1 MSHEFPYR
9 GLKVLD
15 LGQGVASPYCGMLLA
30 LYGADVVKIEP
41 PAGDWARNLGGK
53 YDNGRQSAMSLTFNR
68 GKRSLILDLKTH
80 AARAVLRR
88 MAEQADVLIEGFR
101 PGVAARLGVG
111 YESLKTV
118 NPKLIMV
125 SISGFGQTGPYAQ
138 RPVTDTAAQAF
149 AGFVDANRGP
159 DNVPHRAPILICD
172 VATGMYAY
180 QSVATALYARR
191 DVGVGRWIDVSLMAS
206 GAAFMGHR
214 SPEAMLEPGPLMSP
228 NVPAG
233 GYQTRDGWVM
243 VALVTEAHFVHW
255 CTAMQRPDLPSDP
268 RFNNFPQ
275 RAKNEA
281 ALLVIVRDTMLTET
295 NAVWLDRLRAADV
308 ICDPVTSLRDW
319 YADPHV
325 QAIGA
330 ASVLDQPGLGAFH
343 VPRTPGAMA
352 ATEAALTP
360 SPRAG
365 QHSAAVLAEGGWSDD
380 EITALLG
387 DAA

>member
-53 YDNGRQSAMSLTFNR
+53 YDSGRQSAMSLTFNR

-125 SISGFGQTGPYAQ
+125 SISGFGQAGPYAQ

-191 DVGVGRWIDVSLMAS
+191 DVGVGRWID
-206 GAAFMGHR
+206 
-214 SPEAMLEPGPLMSP
+214 
-228 NVPAG
+228 
-233 GYQTRDGWVM
+233 
-243 VALVTEAHFVHW
+243 
-255 CTAMQRPDLPSDP
+255 
-268 RFNNFPQ
+268 
-275 RAKNEA
+275 
-281 ALLVIVRDTMLTET
+281 
-295 NAVWLDRLRAADV
+295 
-308 ICDPVTSLRDW
+308 
-319 YADPHV
+319 
-325 QAIGA
+325 
-330 ASVLDQPGLGAFH
+330 
-343 VPRTPGAMA
+343 
-352 ATEAALTP
+352 
-360 SPRAG
+360 
-365 QHSAAVLAEGGWSDD
+365 
-380 EITALLG
+380 
-387 DAA
+387 